1 MEYLVVLDRLGF
13 QREPCLVPAVG
24 EDLEPLVEGG
34 LLLLEQDVP
43 ALQEAEAALLRG
55 GVVASGSGQDGPVQL
70 VGDPLILQL
79 PNVGAEGGALLLLVV
94 DIAVVPG
101 DPLFGGVDGVA
112 RVVPHFGGG
121 QRDWVGRGW
130 PWRRH
135 GGSDLGVVDNTFCQA
150 LVVQGAGEVGGLA
163 VAQVTW
169 LLDRRRLT
177 IPDHLAVVFGDHLG
191 HVGHG
196 AV

>member
-1 MEYLVVLDRLGF
+1 M
-13 QREPCLVPAVG
+13 PAVG

-55 GVVASGSGQDGPVQL
+55 GVVAAGSGQDGPVQL

-101 DPLFGGVDGVA
+101 DPLFGGVDGDA
-112 RVVPHFGGG
+112 CVVLLFGGG
-121 QRDWVGRGW
+121 LRDWVGRGW
-130 PWRRH
+130 PWRCRQH
-135 GGSDLGVVDNTFCQA
+135 LLSSTCCPRDRGGRAPCSCTS
-150 LVVQGAGEVGGLA
+150 
-163 VAQVTW
+163 
-169 LLDRRRLT
+169 
-177 IPDHLAVVFGDHLG
+177 HLALG
-191 HVGHG
+191 S
-196 AV
+196 APACCS

>member
-1 MEYLVVLDRLGF
+1 
-13 QREPCLVPAVG
+13 VPAVG

-55 GVVASGSGQDGPVQL
+55 GVVAAGSGQDGPVQL

-101 DPLFGGVDGVA
+101 DPLFGGVLFYVLFYLNT
-112 RVVPHFGGG
+112 RKKHF
-121 QRDWVGRGW
+121 
-130 PWRRH
+130 
-135 GGSDLGVVDNTFCQA
+135 
-150 LVVQGAGEVGGLA
+150 
-163 VAQVTW
+163 
-169 LLDRRRLT
+169 
-177 IPDHLAVVFGDHLG
+177 
-191 HVGHG
+191 
-196 AV
+196 

>member
-1 MEYLVVLDRLGF
+1 M
-13 QREPCLVPAVG
+13 PAVG

-55 GVVASGSGQDGPVQL
+55 GVVAAGSGQDGPVQL

-101 DPLFGGVDGVA
+101 DPLFGGVDGDSG
-112 RVVPHFGGG
+112 VVLLLGGG

-150 LVVQGAGEVGGLA
+150 LVVQGAGEVGRGPCSC
-163 VAQVTW
+163 TS
-169 LLDRRRLT
+169 
-177 IPDHLAVVFGDHLG
+177 HLALG
-191 HVGHG
+191 S
-196 AV
+196 APACCP